1 MINVKL
7 KLVILTKGG
16 TKVKEIK
23 NIVKYRAISEI
34 KELPNNPRTITK
46 EDFDRLKDS
55 IIDNPEYFEGR
66 PLILS
71 DRTGELVVLAGNQ
84 RLRAAKAVGLKEVPT
99 IVLPG
104 LTEEKE
110 KEIIIRDNVSNGRW
124 DMELLANDFD
134 LQDLADWGVDVNIDA
149 EFGNIKDRSEELGE
163 DEITQILDSTGE
175 ISLDEMND
183 NIILTVRLPE
193 EKYEVTVKAMRE
205 YDKNIGLVVLPEKK
219 DEQ

>member
-1 MINVKL
+1 M
-7 KLVILTKGG
+7 
-16 TKVKEIK
+16 KEIK
-23 NIVKYRAISEI
+23 NIVQYRPISEI

-71 DRTGELVVLAGNQ
+71 NRTGELVVLAGNQ

-99 IVLPG
+99 IVLPN

-163 DEITQILDSTGE
+163 DEINQILDSTGE
-175 ISLDEMND
+175 IELSEMND

>member
-1 MINVKL
+1 M
-7 KLVILTKGG
+7 
-16 TKVKEIK
+16 KEIK
-23 NIVKYRAISEI
+23 NIVKYRPVSEI
-34 KELPNNPRTITK
+34 KELSNNPRTISK

-99 IVLPG
+99 IVLPN

-134 LQDLADWGVDVNIDA
+134 LQDLENWGVEVNIDA

-163 DEITQILDSTGE
+163 DEINQILDSTGE
-175 ISLDEMND
+175 IELSEMND

-219 DEQ
+219 DE

>member
-1 MINVKL
+1 M
-7 KLVILTKGG
+7 
-16 TKVKEIK
+16 KEIK

-34 KELPNNPRTITK
+34 KELPNNPRTISK

-163 DEITQILDSTGE
+163 DEINQILDSTGE
-175 ISLDEMND
+175 INLSEMND
-183 NIILTVRLPE
+183 NVILTVRLPE
-193 EKYEVTVKAMRE
+193 DKYEVTVKAMRE

>member
-1 MINVKL
+1 M
-7 KLVILTKGG
+7 
-16 TKVKEIK
+16 KEIK
-23 NIVKYRAISEI
+23 NIVKYRPVSEI
-34 KELPNNPRTITK
+34 KELPNNPRTISK

-84 RLRAAKAVGLKEVPT
+84 RLRAAKAVGMKEVPT
-99 IVLPG
+99 IVLSN

-134 LQDLADWGVDVNIDA
+134 LQDLENWGVEVNIDA

-163 DEITQILDSTGE
+163 DEINQILDSTGE
-175 ISLDEMND
+175 IELSEMND

-219 DEQ
+219 DE

>member
-1 MINVKL
+1 M
-7 KLVILTKGG
+7 
-16 TKVKEIK
+16 KEIK
-23 NIVKYRAISEI
+23 NIVQYRPVSEI

-71 DRTGELVVLAGNQ
+71 NRTGELVVLAGNQ

-99 IVLPG
+99 IVLPN

-163 DEITQILDSTGE
+163 DEINQILDSTGE
-175 ISLDEMND
+175 IELSEMND

-193 EKYEVTVKAMRE
+193 ENYEVTVKAMRE

>member
-1 MINVKL
+1 M
-7 KLVILTKGG
+7 
-16 TKVKEIK
+16 KEIK
-23 NIVKYRAISEI
+23 NIVQYRPISEI
-34 KELPNNPRTITK
+34 KELPNNPRTISK

-71 DRTGELVVLAGNQ
+71 NRTGELVVLAGNQ

-99 IVLPG
+99 IVLPN

-163 DEITQILDSTGE
+163 DEINQILDSTGE
-175 ISLDEMND
+175 IELSEMND

>member
-1 MINVKL
+1 M
-7 KLVILTKGG
+7 
-16 TKVKEIK
+16 KEIK
-23 NIVKYRAISEI
+23 NIVQYRPISEI
-34 KELPNNPRTITK
+34 KELPNNPRTISK

-71 DRTGELVVLAGNQ
+71 NRTGELVVLAGNQ

-99 IVLPG
+99 IVLPN

-163 DEITQILDSTGE
+163 DEINQILDSTGE
-175 ISLDEMND
+175 IDLSEMND

>member
-1 MINVKL
+1 M
-7 KLVILTKGG
+7 
-16 TKVKEIK
+16 KEIK
-23 NIVKYRAISEI
+23 NIVKYRPVSEI
-34 KELPNNPRTITK
+34 KELPNNPRTISK

-84 RLRAAKAVGLKEVPT
+84 RLRAAKAIGLKEVPC

-149 EFGNIKDRSEELGE
+149 EFSNIKDRSEELGE
-163 DEITQILDSTGE
+163 EEINQILDSTGE